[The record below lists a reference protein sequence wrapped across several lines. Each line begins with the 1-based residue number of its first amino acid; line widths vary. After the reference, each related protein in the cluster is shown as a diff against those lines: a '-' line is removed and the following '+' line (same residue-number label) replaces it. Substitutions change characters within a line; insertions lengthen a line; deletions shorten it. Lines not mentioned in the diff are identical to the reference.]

1 MRRNL
6 TALKGQYNILLLSG
20 AVMDSWN
27 RLAEK
32 LLPVANREGV
42 NYLQGRI
49 REKTGHMLAFA
60 HMQLQ
65 DICRSEAQRRP
76 LLARVYFRLARSH
89 VEQAVMCAELWP
101 APLLALGKLQAK
113 DGDLGEAL
121 ETLSDYVRKQRHWL
135 SLASPEDSDRLD
147 LCDGL
152 QSGAFIRYQ
161 LGQFESARKQFAEA
175 LEVFRLIDI
184 KERTD
189 RSALEDS
196 ILAGISGCLVLEFR
210 YEDAQ
215 KFIDGVLAD
224 HMFSQYHS
232 TAIRNL
238 IATRELL
245 PGLAE
250 ATRDFQPIPQ
260 GEELSAKL
268 TEEVQRCDTP
278 EKAREVRDKI
288 ISPVR
293 ARQTNQHIQNIA
305 AGVESAMKAQLSAL
319 DSVQIR
325 DKRYERP
332 TVAPGAV
339 ELPKE
344 MADAMGAIVDGF
356 NQGIQQLQAF
366 NRSFN
371 QLARALVENN
381 INQVRIIAKAEY
393 RIPLRYHASWLWWST
408 IRFIVR
414 IVAIGYLLGRV
425 LDSFLEN
432 RGKSL
437 MEKLTIS
444 HKELILTVVLLL
456 AAFVVDNFAEDA
468 LDNWNLRRY
477 KRLLLLIVSDRL
489 TKLWNTY
496 NILRRLLVQ
505 TKQSLDDVEKKKAP
519 CP

>member
-319 DSVQIR
+319 DSVQI
-325 DKRYERP
+325 
-332 TVAPGAV
+332 
-339 ELPKE
+339 
-344 MADAMGAIVDGF
+344 IDGF